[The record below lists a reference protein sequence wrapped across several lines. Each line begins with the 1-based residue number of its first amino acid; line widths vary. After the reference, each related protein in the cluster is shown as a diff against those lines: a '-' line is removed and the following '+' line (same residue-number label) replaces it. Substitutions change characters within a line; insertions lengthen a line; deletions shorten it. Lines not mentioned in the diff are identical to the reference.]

1 MGGLSCL
8 LAGRHLPTGGHIFE
22 LRITMS
28 PSAKPAIKPASPHFS
43 CGPTKKRPGWSA
55 SNFDISVLGR
65 SHRAKHPKAKIQSV
79 LSKMRSILGLPAD
92 YHIAIVPGSNT
103 GAVEM
108 ALWSLLGAR
117 GVDVLAWEAFGKAWV
132 ADVIRQLK
140 VPDARAIEANYG
152 DLPDLG
158 TVNFDNDVVF
168 TWNGTTSGVRVPHG
182 DWIPAERN
190 GLTIADA
197 TSACFA
203 MRLPWDKLDVTT
215 FSFQKVLGGEGAH
228 GVIILS
234 PRAVERL
241 ESYSPPWPMPKLFQM
256 TKKGVFD
263 QILFNGALFDGATI
277 NTPSML
283 VIEDVLDSLTWAESI
298 GGLEGLIARVD
309 ANFAVVDSWISATP
323 NYAFLA
329 QDPATLSPTSVTL
342 SISDDWFAN
351 ADAALQK
358 AVTTDIQ
365 AVLADENVAFDIG
378 AYRDAPSGLRI
389 WAGATVETGDLAALM
404 PWLDWAYETVRAR
417 HKGAP

>member
-1 MGGLSCL
+1 
-8 LAGRHLPTGGHIFE
+8 
-22 LRITMS
+22 
-28 PSAKPAIKPASPHFS
+28 
-43 CGPTKKRPGWSA
+43 
-55 SNFDISVLGR
+55 VLGR

-79 LSKMRSILGLPAD
+79 LAKMRSLLGLPSD

-132 ADVIRQLK
+132 ADVIKQLK
-140 VPDARAIEANYG
+140 LPDARAIEAGYG

-158 TVNFDNDVVF
+158 MVNFDNDVVF
-168 TWNGTTSGVRVPHG
+168 TWNGTTSGVRVPDG
-182 DWIPAERN
+182 DWIPADRS

-203 MRLPWDKLDVTT
+203 MHLPWDKLDVTT

-256 TKKGVFD
+256 TKKGLFD
-263 QILFNGALFDGATI
+263 KALFDGATI

-283 VIEDVLDSLTWAESI
+283 VIEDVHDALTWAESI

-309 ANFAVVDSWISATP
+309 ANFTVINDWITRTP

-329 QDPATLSPTSVTL
+329 QNPATVSPTSVTL
-342 SISDDWFAN
+342 SVTDDWFMN

-358 AVTTDIQ
+358 AVISGIQ
-365 AVLADENVAFDIG
+365 AVLAEEKVALDVG

-389 WAGATVETGDLAALM
+389 WAGATVESDDLAALM
-404 PWLDWAYETVRAR
+404 PWLDWAYETVCSH
-417 HKGAP
+417 HKESA

>member
-1 MGGLSCL
+1 
-8 LAGRHLPTGGHIFE
+8 
-22 LRITMS
+22 MS

-228 GVIILS
+228 GAIILS

-329 QDPATLSPTSVTL
+329 QDPTTLSPTSVTL

-417 HKGAP
+417 HKGPT

>member
-1 MGGLSCL
+1 
-8 LAGRHLPTGGHIFE
+8 
-22 LRITMS
+22 MS
-28 PSAKPAIKPASPHFS
+28 LSAKPAVKPASPHFS

-55 SNFDISVLGR
+55 SNLDISVLGR

-79 LSKMRSILGLPAD
+79 LAKMRSLLGLPSD

-117 GVDVLAWEAFGKAWV
+117 GVDVLAWEAFGKTWV
-132 ADVIRQLK
+132 ADVLSQLK
-140 VPDARAIEANYG
+140 VPDARAIEADYG
-152 DLPDLG
+152 ALPDLDL
-158 TVNFDNDVVF
+158 VNFDNDVVF

-182 DWIPAERN
+182 DWIPADRS

-203 MRLPWDKLDVTT
+203 MHLPWDKLDVTT

-241 ESYSPPWPMPKLFQM
+241 ESYSPPWPMPKLFRM
-256 TKKGVFD
+256 TKKGIFD
-263 QILFNGALFDGATI
+263 KALFDGATI

-283 VIEDVLDSLTWAESI
+283 VIDDVHDALCWAESL
-298 GGLEGLIARVD
+298 GGLDALIARVN
-309 ANFAVVDSWISATP
+309 ANFAVLDDWIKTTP

-329 QDPATLSPTSVTL
+329 QDPATVSPTSVTL
-342 SISDDWFAN
+342 SISDDWFVN
-351 ADAALQK
+351 ADAAMQK
-358 AVTTDIQ
+358 AITTDIQ
-365 AVLADENVAFDIG
+365 AVLADEDVALDIG

-389 WAGATVETGDLAALM
+389 WAGATVETDDLAALI

-417 HKGAP
+417 HMESA

>member
-1 MGGLSCL
+1 
-8 LAGRHLPTGGHIFE
+8 
-22 LRITMS
+22 MS
-28 PSAKPAIKPASPHFS
+28 PSAKPAAKPTSPHFS

-55 SNFDISVLGR
+55 SNLDISVLGR

-79 LSKMRSILGLPAD
+79 LTKMRSLLGLPSD

-117 GVDVLAWEAFGKAWV
+117 GVDVLAWEAFGKTWV
-132 ADVIRQLK
+132 ADVLNQLK
-140 VPDARAIEANYG
+140 IQDARAIESDYG
-152 DLPDLG
+152 ALPDLG
-158 TVNFDNDVVF
+158 MVNFDNDVVF
-168 TWNGTTSGVRVPHG
+168 TWNGTSSGVRVPHG
-182 DWIPAERN
+182 DWIPADRA
-190 GLTIADA
+190 GLTICDA

-203 MRLPWDKLDVTT
+203 MDLPWDKLDVTT

-241 ESYSPPWPMPKLFQM
+241 ESYNPPWPMPKLFRM

-263 QILFNGALFDGATI
+263 TALFDGATI

-283 VIEDVLDSLTWAESI
+283 VIEDAHDALVWAESI
-298 GGLEGLIARVD
+298 GGLAALIARVD
-309 ANFAVVDSWISATP
+309 ANFAVISDWIKITP

-329 QDPATLSPTSVTL
+329 QDPATISPTSVTL
-342 SISDDWFAN
+342 SIIDDWFVNTDTAM
-351 ADAALQK
+351 QK
-358 AVTTDIQ
+358 AITSDLQTL
-365 AVLADENVAFDIG
+365 LADEDVALDIG

-389 WAGATVETGDLAALM
+389 WAGATVATDDLAALM
-404 PWLDWAYETVRAR
+404 PWLDWAYEMVRIR
-417 HKGAP
+417 HRDAS

>member
-1 MGGLSCL
+1 
-8 LAGRHLPTGGHIFE
+8 
-22 LRITMS
+22 MS
-28 PSAKPAIKPASPHFS
+28 LSAKPAVKPASPHFS

-55 SNFDISVLGR
+55 SNLDISVLGR

-79 LSKMRSILGLPAD
+79 LAKMRSLLGLPSD

-117 GVDVLAWEAFGKAWV
+117 GVDVLAWEAFGKSWV
-132 ADVIRQLK
+132 ADVLSQLK
-140 VPDARAIEANYG
+140 VPDARAIEADYG
-152 DLPDLG
+152 ALPDLDL
-158 TVNFDNDVVF
+158 VNFDNDVVF

-182 DWIPAERN
+182 DWIPADRS

-203 MRLPWDKLDVTT
+203 MHLPWDKLDVTT

-241 ESYSPPWPMPKLFQM
+241 ESYSPPWPMPKLFRM
-256 TKKGVFD
+256 TKKGAFD
-263 QILFNGALFDGATI
+263 KALFDGATI

-283 VIEDVLDSLTWAESI
+283 VIDDVHDALCWAESL
-298 GGLEGLIARVD
+298 GGLDALIARVN
-309 ANFAVVDSWISATP
+309 ANFAVLDGWIKTTP

-329 QDPATLSPTSVTL
+329 QDPATVSPTSVTL
-342 SISDDWFAN
+342 SISDDWFVN
-351 ADAALQK
+351 ADAAMQK
-358 AVTTDIQ
+358 AITTDIQ
-365 AVLADENVAFDIG
+365 AVLADEDVALDIG

-389 WAGATVETGDLAALM
+389 WAGATVEADDLAALM

-417 HKGAP
+417 HMESA

>member
-1 MGGLSCL
+1 
-8 LAGRHLPTGGHIFE
+8 
-22 LRITMS
+22 MS
-28 PSAKPAIKPASPHFS
+28 PSAKPAIRPASPHFS

-79 LSKMRSILGLPAD
+79 LSKMRSILRLPAD

-117 GVDVLAWEAFGKAWV
+117 GVDVLAWEAFGKSWV
-132 ADVIRQLK
+132 ADVIKQLK
-140 VPDARAIEANYG
+140 VPDARAIEVDYG

-158 TVNFDNDVVF
+158 MVNFDNDVVF
-168 TWNGTTSGVRVPHG
+168 TWNGTSSGVRVPDG
-182 DWIPAERN
+182 DWIPADRK

-203 MRLPWDKLDVTT
+203 MHLPWDKLDVTT

-241 ESYSPPWPMPKLFQM
+241 ESYSPPWPIPKLFRM
-256 TKKGVFD
+256 TKKGTFD
-263 QILFNGALFDGATI
+263 KALCDGATI

-283 VIEDVLDSLTWAESI
+283 VIEDAHDALCWAESI
-298 GGLEGLIARVD
+298 GGLDALIARVD
-309 ANFAVVDSWISATP
+309 ANFAVIDSWIRTSP

-329 QDPATLSPTSVTL
+329 QNPATVSPTSVTL
-342 SISDDWFAN
+342 SISDDWFVN
-351 ADAALQK
+351 ADSGLQK
-358 AVTTDIQ
+358 AITTDIQ
-365 AVLADENVAFDIG
+365 AVLADENVALDIG

-389 WAGATVETGDLAALM
+389 WAGATVETDDLAALM
-404 PWLDWAYETVRAR
+404 PWLDWAYETVRAEHKAS
-417 HKGAP
+417 HKGAT

>member
-1 MGGLSCL
+1 
-8 LAGRHLPTGGHIFE
+8 
-22 LRITMS
+22 MS
-28 PSAKPAIKPASPHFS
+28 PSAKPALKPASPHFS

-55 SNFDISVLGR
+55 SDLDISVLGR

-79 LSKMRSILGLPAD
+79 LTKMRSLLGLPSD

-117 GVDVLAWEAFGKAWV
+117 GVDVLAWESFGKTWV
-132 ADVIRQLK
+132 ADVLNQLK
-140 VPDARAIEANYG
+140 IQDARAIESDYG

-158 TVNFDNDVVF
+158 MVNFDNDVVF

-182 DWIPAERN
+182 DWIPADRA
-190 GLTIADA
+190 GLTICDA

-203 MRLPWDKLDVTT
+203 MDLPWDKLDVTT

-234 PRAVERL
+234 PRAVQRL
-241 ESYSPPWPMPKLFQM
+241 ESYSPPWPMPKLFRM

-263 QILFNGALFDGATI
+263 VALFDGATI

-283 VIEDVLDSLTWAESI
+283 VIEDAHDALVWAESI
-298 GGLEGLIARVD
+298 GGLAALIARVD
-309 ANFAVVDSWISATP
+309 ANFAVISDWIKITP
-323 NYAFLA
+323 NFAFLA
-329 QDPATLSPTSVTL
+329 QDPATISPTSVTL
-342 SISDDWFAN
+342 SIIDDWFVN
-351 ADAALQK
+351 ADAAVQK
-358 AVTTDIQ
+358 AITSDIQ
-365 AVLADENVAFDIG
+365 TVLADEEVALDIG

-389 WAGATVETGDLAALM
+389 WAGATVATDDLAALM
-404 PWLDWAYETVRAR
+404 PWLDWVYETVRTR
-417 HKGAP
+417 HRAAS

>member
-1 MGGLSCL
+1 
-8 LAGRHLPTGGHIFE
+8 
-22 LRITMS
+22 MS
-28 PSAKPAIKPASPHFS
+28 PCAKPAIRPASPHFS

-79 LSKMRSILGLPAD
+79 LSKMRSILRLPAD

-117 GVDVLAWEAFGKAWV
+117 GVDVLAWEAFGKSWV
-132 ADVIRQLK
+132 ADVIKQLK
-140 VPDARAIEANYG
+140 VPDARAIEVDYG

-158 TVNFDNDVVF
+158 MVNFDNDVVF
-168 TWNGTTSGVRVPHG
+168 TWNGTSSGVRVPDG
-182 DWIPAERN
+182 DWIPADRK

-203 MRLPWDKLDVTT
+203 MHLPWDKLDVTT

-241 ESYSPPWPMPKLFQM
+241 ESYSPPWPMPKLFRM
-256 TKKGVFD
+256 TKKGTFD
-263 QILFNGALFDGATI
+263 KALCDGATI

-283 VIEDVLDSLTWAESI
+283 VIEDAHDALCWAESI
-298 GGLEGLIARVD
+298 GGLDALIARVD
-309 ANFAVVDSWISATP
+309 ANFAVIDSWIRTSP

-329 QDPATLSPTSVTL
+329 QNPATVSPTSVTL
-342 SISDDWFAN
+342 SISDDWFVN
-351 ADAALQK
+351 ADSGLQK
-358 AVTTDIQ
+358 AITTNIQ
-365 AVLADENVAFDIG
+365 AVLADENVALDIG

-389 WAGATVETGDLAALM
+389 WAGATVETDDLAALM
-404 PWLDWAYETVRAR
+404 PWLDWAYETVRAEHKAS
-417 HKGAP
+417 HKGAT

>member
-1 MGGLSCL
+1 
-8 LAGRHLPTGGHIFE
+8 
-22 LRITMS
+22 MS
-28 PSAKPAIKPASPHFS
+28 PCAKPAIRPASPHFS

-79 LSKMRSILGLPAD
+79 LSKMRSILRLPAD

-117 GVDVLAWEAFGKAWV
+117 GVDVLAWEAFGKSWV
-132 ADVIRQLK
+132 ADVIKQLK
-140 VPDARAIEANYG
+140 VPDARAIEVDYG

-158 TVNFDNDVVF
+158 MVNFDNDVVF
-168 TWNGTTSGVRVPHG
+168 TWNGTSSGVRVPDG
-182 DWIPAERN
+182 DWIPADRK

-203 MRLPWDKLDVTT
+203 MHLPWDKLDVTT

-241 ESYSPPWPMPKLFQM
+241 ESYSPPWPMPKLFRM
-256 TKKGVFD
+256 TKKGTFD
-263 QILFNGALFDGATI
+263 KALCDGATI

-283 VIEDVLDSLTWAESI
+283 VIEDAHDALTWAESI

-309 ANFAVVDSWISATP
+309 ANFAVIDRWIRTSP

-329 QDPATLSPTSVTL
+329 QNPATVSPTSVTL
-342 SISDDWFAN
+342 SISDDWFVN
-351 ADAALQK
+351 ADSGLQK
-358 AVTTDIQ
+358 AITTDIQ
-365 AVLADENVAFDIG
+365 AVLADENVALDIG

-389 WAGATVETGDLAALM
+389 WAGATVETDDLAALM
-404 PWLDWAYETVRAR
+404 PWLDWAYETVRAEHKAS
-417 HKGAP
+417 HKGAT

>member
-1 MGGLSCL
+1 
-8 LAGRHLPTGGHIFE
+8 
-22 LRITMS
+22 MS
-28 PSAKPAIKPASPHFS
+28 PSAKPAIRPASPHFS

-132 ADVIRQLK
+132 ADVLSQLK
-140 VPDARAIEANYG
+140 VPDARAIEADYG

-158 TVNFDNDVVF
+158 MVNFDNDVVF
-168 TWNGTTSGVRVPHG
+168 TWNGTSSGVRLPDG
-182 DWIPAERN
+182 DWIPADRK

-203 MRLPWDKLDVTT
+203 MHLPWDKLDVTT

-241 ESYSPPWPMPKLFQM
+241 ESYSPPWPMPKLFRM
-256 TKKGVFD
+256 TKKGTFD
-263 QILFNGALFDGATI
+263 KALCDGATI

-283 VIEDVLDSLTWAESI
+283 VIEDAHDALTWAESI
-298 GGLEGLIARVD
+298 GGLKGLIARVD
-309 ANFAVVDSWISATP
+309 ANFAVIDSWTKTSP

-329 QDPATLSPTSVTL
+329 QNPATVSPTSVTL
-342 SISDDWFAN
+342 SISDDWFVN
-351 ADAALQK
+351 ADSGLQK
-358 AVTTDIQ
+358 TVTTDIQ

-389 WAGATVETGDLAALM
+389 WAGATVETDDLAALM
-404 PWLDWAYETVRAR
+404 PWLDWAYETVRAEHKAS
-417 HKGAP
+417 HKGAT

>member
-1 MGGLSCL
+1 
-8 LAGRHLPTGGHIFE
+8 
-22 LRITMS
+22 MS
-28 PSAKPAIKPASPHFS
+28 PSAKPAIRPASPHFS

-117 GVDVLAWEAFGKAWV
+117 GVDVLAWEAFGKSWV
-132 ADVIRQLK
+132 ADVISQLK
-140 VPDARAIEANYG
+140 VPDARAIEADYG

-158 TVNFDNDVVF
+158 MVNFDNDVVF
-168 TWNGTTSGVRVPHG
+168 TWNGTSSGVRLPDG
-182 DWIPAERN
+182 DWIPADRK

-203 MRLPWDKLDVTT
+203 MHLPWDKLDVTT

-241 ESYSPPWPMPKLFQM
+241 ESYSPPWPMPKLFRM
-256 TKKGVFD
+256 TKKGTFD
-263 QILFNGALFDGATI
+263 KALCDGATI

-283 VIEDVLDSLTWAESI
+283 VIEDAHDALCWAESI
-298 GGLEGLIARVD
+298 GGLDALIARVD
-309 ANFAVVDSWISATP
+309 ANFAVIDDWIRTSP

-329 QDPATLSPTSVTL
+329 QNPATVSPTSVTL
-342 SISDDWFAN
+342 SISDDWFVN
-351 ADAALQK
+351 ADSGLQK
-358 AVTTDIQ
+358 AITTDIQ
-365 AVLADENVAFDIG
+365 AVLADEDVALDIG

-389 WAGATVETGDLAALM
+389 WAGATVETDDLAALM
-404 PWLDWAYETVRAR
+404 PWLDWAYETVRAEHKAS
-417 HKGAP
+417 HKGAT

>member
-1 MGGLSCL
+1 
-8 LAGRHLPTGGHIFE
+8 
-22 LRITMS
+22 MS

-55 SNFDISVLGR
+55 SNLDVSVLGR

-79 LSKMRSILGLPAD
+79 LTKMRSILGLPSD

-132 ADVIRQLK
+132 ADVIKQLK
-140 VPDARAIEANYG
+140 IPNARAIEVDYG

-158 TVNFDNDVVF
+158 MVNFDNDVVF

-182 DWIPAERN
+182 DWIPADRS

-203 MRLPWDKLDVTT
+203 MHLPWDKLDVTT

-241 ESYSPPWPMPKLFQM
+241 ESYSPPWPMPKLFRM

-263 QILFNGALFDGATI
+263 TALFDGATI

-283 VIEDVLDSLTWAESI
+283 VIDDVHDALTWTELV

-309 ANFAVVDSWISATP
+309 ANFAVIDDWIKTTSHF
-323 NYAFLA
+323 AFLA
-329 QDPATLSPTSVTL
+329 QNPATVSPTSVTL

-351 ADAALQK
+351 ADAATQK
-358 AVTTDIQ
+358 AITTDIQ
-365 AVLADENVAFDIG
+365 TLLAEEDVALDIG

-389 WAGATVETGDLAALM
+389 WAGATVETSDLAALM

-417 HKGAP
+417 HIDAA

>member
-1 MGGLSCL
+1 
-8 LAGRHLPTGGHIFE
+8 
-22 LRITMS
+22 MS
-28 PSAKPAIKPASPHFS
+28 PSAKPALKPASPHFS

-55 SNFDISVLGR
+55 SDLDISVLGR

-79 LSKMRSILGLPAD
+79 LTKMRSLLGLPYD

-117 GVDVLAWEAFGKAWV
+117 GVDVLAWESFGKTWV
-132 ADVIRQLK
+132 ADVLNQLK
-140 VPDARAIEANYG
+140 IQDARAIESDYG

-158 TVNFDNDVVF
+158 MVNFDNDVVF

-182 DWIPAERN
+182 DWIPADRA
-190 GLTIADA
+190 GLTICDA

-203 MRLPWDKLDVTT
+203 MDLPWDKLDVTT

-234 PRAVERL
+234 PRAVQRL
-241 ESYSPPWPMPKLFQM
+241 ESYSPPWPMPKLFRM

-263 QILFNGALFDGATI
+263 AALFDGATI

-283 VIEDVLDSLTWAESI
+283 VIEDAHDALVWAESI
-298 GGLEGLIARVD
+298 GGLAALIARVD
-309 ANFAVVDSWISATP
+309 ANFAVISDWIKITP
-323 NYAFLA
+323 NFAFLA
-329 QDPATLSPTSVTL
+329 QDPATISPTSVTL
-342 SISDDWFAN
+342 SIIDDWFVN
-351 ADAALQK
+351 ADAAVQK
-358 AVTTDIQ
+358 AITSDIQ
-365 AVLADENVAFDIG
+365 TVLADEEVALDIG

-389 WAGATVETGDLAALM
+389 WAGATVATDDLAALM
-404 PWLDWAYETVRAR
+404 PWLDWAYETVRTQHRA
-417 HKGAP
+417 AS

>member
-1 MGGLSCL
+1 
-8 LAGRHLPTGGHIFE
+8 
-22 LRITMS
+22 MS
-28 PSAKPAIKPASPHFS
+28 LSAKPAVKPASPHFS

-55 SNFDISVLGR
+55 SNLDISVLGR

-79 LSKMRSILGLPAD
+79 LAKMRSLLGLPSD

-117 GVDVLAWEAFGKAWV
+117 GVDVLAWEAFGKTWV
-132 ADVIRQLK
+132 ADVLSQLK
-140 VPDARAIEANYG
+140 VPDARAIEADYG
-152 DLPDLG
+152 ALPDLDL
-158 TVNFDNDVVF
+158 VNFDNDVVF

-182 DWIPAERN
+182 DWIPADRS

-203 MRLPWDKLDVTT
+203 MHLPWDKLDVTT

-241 ESYSPPWPMPKLFQM
+241 ESYSPPWPMPKLFRM

-263 QILFNGALFDGATI
+263 KALFDGATI

-283 VIEDVLDSLTWAESI
+283 VIDDVHDALCWAESL
-298 GGLEGLIARVD
+298 GGLDALIARVN
-309 ANFAVVDSWISATP
+309 ANFAVLDDWIKTTP

-329 QDPATLSPTSVTL
+329 QDPATVSPTSVTL
-342 SISDDWFAN
+342 SISDDWFVN
-351 ADAALQK
+351 ADAAMQK
-358 AVTTDIQ
+358 AITTDIQ
-365 AVLADENVAFDIG
+365 AVLADEDVALDIG

-389 WAGATVETGDLAALM
+389 WAGATVETDDLAALI

-417 HKGAP
+417 HMESA

>member
-1 MGGLSCL
+1 
-8 LAGRHLPTGGHIFE
+8 
-22 LRITMS
+22 MS

-55 SNFDISVLGR
+55 SNLDVSVLGR

-79 LSKMRSILGLPAD
+79 LTKMRSILGLPSD

-132 ADVIRQLK
+132 ADVIKQLK
-140 VPDARAIEANYG
+140 IPNARAIEVDYG

-158 TVNFDNDVVF
+158 MVNFDNDVVF

-182 DWIPAERN
+182 DWIPADRS

-203 MRLPWDKLDVTT
+203 MHLPWDKLDVTT

-241 ESYSPPWPMPKLFQM
+241 ESYSPPWPMPKLFRM

-263 QILFNGALFDGATI
+263 KALFDGATI

-283 VIEDVLDSLTWAESI
+283 VIDDVHDALTWAESL

-309 ANFAVVDSWISATP
+309 ANFAVIDDWIKTTSHF
-323 NYAFLA
+323 AFLA
-329 QDPATLSPTSVTL
+329 QNPATVSPTSVTL

-351 ADAALQK
+351 ADAATQK
-358 AVTTDIQ
+358 AITTDIQ
-365 AVLADENVAFDIG
+365 AVLADEDVALDIG

-389 WAGATVETGDLAALM
+389 WAGATVETSDLAALM

-417 HKGAP
+417 HMESA

>member
-1 MGGLSCL
+1 
-8 LAGRHLPTGGHIFE
+8 
-22 LRITMS
+22 MS
-28 PSAKPAIKPASPHFS
+28 PSAKPAIRPASPHFS

-117 GVDVLAWEAFGKAWV
+117 GVDVLAWEAFGKSWV
-132 ADVIRQLK
+132 ADVLSQLK
-140 VPDARAIEANYG
+140 VPDARAIEVDYG

-158 TVNFDNDVVF
+158 MVNFDNDVVF
-168 TWNGTTSGVRVPHG
+168 TWNGTSSGVRVPDG
-182 DWIPAERN
+182 NWIPADRK

-203 MRLPWDKLDVTT
+203 MYLPWDKLDVTT

-241 ESYSPPWPMPKLFQM
+241 ESYSPPWPMPKLFRM
-256 TKKGVFD
+256 TKKGTFD
-263 QILFNGALFDGATI
+263 KALCDGATI

-283 VIEDVLDSLTWAESI
+283 VIEDVHDALCWAESI
-298 GGLEGLIARVD
+298 GGHKGLIARVD
-309 ANFAVVDSWISATP
+309 ANFAVIDSWIRTSP

-329 QDPATLSPTSVTL
+329 QNPATVSPTSVTL
-342 SISDDWFAN
+342 SISDDWFVN
-351 ADAALQK
+351 ADAATQK
-358 AVTTDIQ
+358 TITTDIQ
-365 AVLADENVAFDIG
+365 SVLADEDVALDIG

-389 WAGATVETGDLAALM
+389 WAGATVETDDLAALM
-404 PWLDWAYETVRAR
+404 PWLDWAYETVRAEHKAS
-417 HKGAP
+417 HKGGI

>member
-1 MGGLSCL
+1 
-8 LAGRHLPTGGHIFE
+8 
-22 LRITMS
+22 MS

-132 ADVIRQLK
+132 VDVIRQLK

-417 HKGAP
+417 HKGPT

>member
-168 TWNGTTSGVRVPHG
+168 TWNGTTSGVRIPHG

-417 HKGAP
+417 HKGPT

>member
-1 MGGLSCL
+1 
-8 LAGRHLPTGGHIFE
+8 
-22 LRITMS
+22 MS

-140 VPDARAIEANYG
+140 VPNARAIEANYG

-182 DWIPAERN
+182 DWIPSERN

-215 FSFQKVLGGEGAH
+215 FSFQEVLGGEGAH

-417 HKGAP
+417 HKGPT

>member
-1 MGGLSCL
+1 
-8 LAGRHLPTGGHIFE
+8 
-22 LRITMS
+22 MS
-28 PSAKPAIKPASPHFS
+28 PCAKPAIRPASPHFS

-79 LSKMRSILGLPAD
+79 LSKMRSILRLPAD

-117 GVDVLAWEAFGKAWV
+117 GVDVLAWEAFGKSWV
-132 ADVIRQLK
+132 ADVIKQLK
-140 VPDARAIEANYG
+140 VPDARAIEVDYG

-158 TVNFDNDVVF
+158 MVNFDNDVVF
-168 TWNGTTSGVRVPHG
+168 TWNGTSSGVRVPDG
-182 DWIPAERN
+182 DWIPADRK

-203 MRLPWDKLDVTT
+203 MHLPWDKLDVTT

-241 ESYSPPWPMPKLFQM
+241 ESYSPPWPMPKLFRM
-256 TKKGVFD
+256 TKKGTFD
-263 QILFNGALFDGATI
+263 KALCDGATI

-283 VIEDVLDSLTWAESI
+283 VIEDAHDALCWAESI
-298 GGLEGLIARVD
+298 GGLDALIARVD
-309 ANFAVVDSWISATP
+309 ANFAVIDSWIRTSP

-329 QDPATLSPTSVTL
+329 QNPATVSPTSVTL
-342 SISDDWFAN
+342 SISDDWFVN
-351 ADAALQK
+351 ADSGLQK
-358 AVTTDIQ
+358 AITTDIQ
-365 AVLADENVAFDIG
+365 AVLADENVALDIG

-389 WAGATVETGDLAALM
+389 WAGATVETDDLAALM
-404 PWLDWAYETVRAR
+404 PWLDWAYETVRAEHKAS
-417 HKGAP
+417 HKGAT

>member
-1 MGGLSCL
+1 
-8 LAGRHLPTGGHIFE
+8 
-22 LRITMS
+22 MS
-28 PSAKPAIKPASPHFS
+28 PSAKPALKPASPHFS

-55 SNFDISVLGR
+55 SDLDISVLGR

-79 LSKMRSILGLPAD
+79 LTKMRSLLGLPSD

-117 GVDVLAWEAFGKAWV
+117 GVDVLAWESFGKTWV
-132 ADVIRQLK
+132 ADVLNQLK
-140 VPDARAIEANYG
+140 IQDARAIESDYG

-158 TVNFDNDVVF
+158 MVNFDNDVVF

-182 DWIPAERN
+182 DWIPADRA
-190 GLTIADA
+190 GLTICDA

-203 MRLPWDKLDVTT
+203 MDLPWDKLDVTT

-234 PRAVERL
+234 PRAVQRL
-241 ESYSPPWPMPKLFQM
+241 ESYSPPWPMPKLFRM

-263 QILFNGALFDGATI
+263 AALFDGATI

-283 VIEDVLDSLTWAESI
+283 VIEDAHDALVWAESI
-298 GGLEGLIARVD
+298 GGLAALIARVD
-309 ANFAVVDSWISATP
+309 ANFAVISDWIKITP
-323 NYAFLA
+323 NFAFLA
-329 QDPATLSPTSVTL
+329 QDPATISPTSVTL
-342 SISDDWFAN
+342 SIIDDWFVN
-351 ADAALQK
+351 ADAAVQK
-358 AVTTDIQ
+358 AITSDIQ
-365 AVLADENVAFDIG
+365 TVLADEEVALDIG

-389 WAGATVETGDLAALM
+389 WAGATVATDDLAALM
-404 PWLDWAYETVRAR
+404 PWLDWAYETVRTQHRA
-417 HKGAP
+417 AS

>member
-417 HKGAP
+417 HKGPT

>member
-1 MGGLSCL
+1 
-8 LAGRHLPTGGHIFE
+8 
-22 LRITMS
+22 MS

-79 LSKMRSILGLPAD
+79 LAKMRSLLGLPSD

-117 GVDVLAWEAFGKAWV
+117 DVDVLAWEAFGKAWV
-132 ADVIRQLK
+132 ADVIKQLK
-140 VPDARAIEANYG
+140 LPDARAIEAGYG

-158 TVNFDNDVVF
+158 MVNFDNDVVF
-168 TWNGTTSGVRVPHG
+168 TWNGTTSGVRVPDG
-182 DWIPAERN
+182 DWIPADRS

-203 MRLPWDKLDVTT
+203 MHLPWDKLDVTT

-256 TKKGVFD
+256 TKKGAFD
-263 QILFNGALFDGATI
+263 KALFDGATI

-283 VIEDVLDSLTWAESI
+283 VIEDVHDALTWAESI

-309 ANFAVVDSWISATP
+309 ANFTVINDWITRTP

-329 QDPATLSPTSVTL
+329 QNPATVSPTSVTL
-342 SISDDWFAN
+342 SVTDDWFMN

-358 AVTTDIQ
+358 AVISGIQ
-365 AVLADENVAFDIG
+365 AVLAEEKVALDVG

-389 WAGATVETGDLAALM
+389 WAGATVESDDLVALM
-404 PWLDWAYETVRAR
+404 PWLDWAYETVRSHHRESA
-417 HKGAP
+417 

>member
-1 MGGLSCL
+1 
-8 LAGRHLPTGGHIFE
+8 
-22 LRITMS
+22 MS
-28 PSAKPAIKPASPHFS
+28 PSAKPALKPASPHFS

-55 SNFDISVLGR
+55 SDLDISVLGR

-79 LSKMRSILGLPAD
+79 LTKMRSLLGLPSD

-117 GVDVLAWEAFGKAWV
+117 GVDVLAWESFGKTWV
-132 ADVIRQLK
+132 ADVLNQLK
-140 VPDARAIEANYG
+140 IQDARAIESDYG
-152 DLPDLG
+152 LLPDLG
-158 TVNFDNDVVF
+158 MVNFDNDVVF

-182 DWIPAERN
+182 DWIPADRA

-203 MRLPWDKLDVTT
+203 MDLPWDKLDVTT

-234 PRAVERL
+234 PLAVQRL
-241 ESYSPPWPMPKLFQM
+241 ESYSPPWPMPKLFRM

-263 QILFNGALFDGATI
+263 AALFDGATI

-283 VIEDVLDSLTWAESI
+283 VIEDAHDALVWAESI
-298 GGLEGLIARVD
+298 GGLAALIARVD
-309 ANFAVVDSWISATP
+309 ANFAVISDWIKHTP

-329 QDPATLSPTSVTL
+329 QDPATISPTSVTL
-342 SISDDWFAN
+342 SIIDDWFVN
-351 ADAALQK
+351 ADAAVQK
-358 AVTTDIQ
+358 AITSDIQ
-365 AVLADENVAFDIG
+365 TVLADEDVALDIG

-389 WAGATVETGDLAALM
+389 WAGATVATDDLAALM
-404 PWLDWAYETVRAR
+404 PWLDWVYETVRTR
-417 HKGAP
+417 HGDAS

>member
-1 MGGLSCL
+1 
-8 LAGRHLPTGGHIFE
+8 
-22 LRITMS
+22 MS

-55 SNFDISVLGR
+55 SNLDVSVLGR

-79 LSKMRSILGLPAD
+79 LTKMRSILGLPSD

-132 ADVIRQLK
+132 ADVIKQLK
-140 VPDARAIEANYG
+140 IPNARAIEVDYG

-158 TVNFDNDVVF
+158 MVNFDNDVVF

-182 DWIPAERN
+182 DWILADRS

-203 MRLPWDKLDVTT
+203 MHLPWDKLDVTT

-241 ESYSPPWPMPKLFQM
+241 ESYSPPWPMPKLFRM

-263 QILFNGALFDGATI
+263 KALFDGATI

-283 VIEDVLDSLTWAESI
+283 VIDDVHDALTWAESL

-309 ANFAVVDSWISATP
+309 ANFAVIDDWIKTTSHF
-323 NYAFLA
+323 AFLA
-329 QDPATLSPTSVTL
+329 QNPATVSPTSVTL

-351 ADAALQK
+351 ADAATQK
-358 AVTTDIQ
+358 AITTDIQ
-365 AVLADENVAFDIG
+365 TLLAEEDVALDIG

-389 WAGATVETGDLAALM
+389 WAGATVETSDLAALM

-417 HKGAP
+417 HIDAA

>member
-1 MGGLSCL
+1 
-8 LAGRHLPTGGHIFE
+8 
-22 LRITMS
+22 MS
-28 PSAKPAIKPASPHFS
+28 LSAKPAIKPESPHFS
-43 CGPTKKRPGWSA
+43 SGPTKKRPGWSA
-55 SNFDISVLGR
+55 YNLDISVLGR

-79 LSKMRSILGLPAD
+79 LAKMRSLLALPSD

-117 GVDVLAWEAFGKAWV
+117 GVDVLAWEAFGKTWV
-132 ADVIRQLK
+132 ADVLSQLK
-140 VPDARAIEANYG
+140 VPNARAIEADYG
-152 DLPDLG
+152 ALPDLDL
-158 TVNFDNDVVF
+158 VNFDNDVVF
-168 TWNGTTSGVRVPHG
+168 AWNGTTSGVRVPHG
-182 DWIPAERN
+182 DWIPADRA

-203 MRLPWDKLDVTT
+203 MHLPWDKLDVTT

-241 ESYSPPWPMPKLFQM
+241 ESYSPPWPMPKLFRM
-256 TKKGVFD
+256 TKKGAFD
-263 QILFNGALFDGATI
+263 KTLFDGATI

-283 VIEDVLDSLTWAESI
+283 VIEDVHDALCWAESL
-298 GGLEGLIARVD
+298 GGLDALIARVNT
-309 ANFAVVDSWISATP
+309 NFAVLDGWISSTP

-329 QDPATLSPTSVTL
+329 KDAAIVSPTSVTL
-342 SISDDWFAN
+342 SISDDWFVN
-351 ADAALQK
+351 ADTAIQK
-358 AVTTDIQ
+358 VVTTDIE
-365 AVLADENVAFDIG
+365 AVLADEQVALDIG

-389 WAGATVETGDLAALM
+389 WAGATVETDDLAALM

-417 HKGAP
+417 HMSSA

>member
-1 MGGLSCL
+1 
-8 LAGRHLPTGGHIFE
+8 
-22 LRITMS
+22 MS
-28 PSAKPAIKPASPHFS
+28 LSAKPAVKPASPHFS
-43 CGPTKKRPGWSA
+43 CGPTKKRPGWFA
-55 SNFDISVLGR
+55 SNLDISVLGR

-79 LSKMRSILGLPAD
+79 LAKMRSLLGLPSD

-117 GVDVLAWEAFGKAWV
+117 GVDVLAWEAFGKTWV
-132 ADVIRQLK
+132 ADVLSQLK
-140 VPDARAIEANYG
+140 VPDASAIEADYG
-152 DLPDLG
+152 ALPDLDL
-158 TVNFDNDVVF
+158 VNFDNDVVF

-182 DWIPAERN
+182 DWIPADRS

-203 MRLPWDKLDVTT
+203 MHLPWDKLDVTT

-241 ESYSPPWPMPKLFQM
+241 ESYSPPWPMPKLFRM

-263 QILFNGALFDGATI
+263 KALFDGATI

-283 VIEDVLDSLTWAESI
+283 VIDDVHDALCWAESL
-298 GGLEGLIARVD
+298 GGLDALIARVN
-309 ANFAVVDSWISATP
+309 ANFAVLDGWISTTP

-329 QDPATLSPTSVTL
+329 QDPATVSPTSVTL
-342 SISDDWFAN
+342 SISDDWFVN
-351 ADAALQK
+351 ADSGLQK
-358 AVTTDIQ
+358 AITTDIQ
-365 AVLADENVAFDIG
+365 AVLADENVALDIG

-389 WAGATVETGDLAALM
+389 WAGATVETDDLAALM
-404 PWLDWAYETVRAR
+404 LWLDWAYETVRAEHKAS
-417 HKGAP
+417 HKGAT

>member
-1 MGGLSCL
+1 
-8 LAGRHLPTGGHIFE
+8 
-22 LRITMS
+22 MS
-28 PSAKPAIKPASPHFS
+28 LSAKPALKPASPHFS

-55 SNFDISVLGR
+55 SNIDISVLGR

-79 LSKMRSILGLPAD
+79 LAKMRSLLGLPSD

-117 GVDVLAWEAFGKAWV
+117 GVDVLAWEAFGKTWV
-132 ADVIRQLK
+132 ADVLNQLK
-140 VPDARAIEANYG
+140 VPDARAIEADYG
-152 DLPDLG
+152 DLPDL
-158 TVNFDNDVVF
+158 TKVNFDNDVVF

-182 DWIPAERN
+182 DWIPADRS

-203 MRLPWDKLDVTT
+203 MYLPWDKLDVTT

-241 ESYSPPWPMPKLFQM
+241 ESYSPPWPIPKLFRM
-256 TKKGVFD
+256 TKKGTFD
-263 QILFNGALFDGATI
+263 KALCDGATI

-283 VIEDVLDSLTWAESI
+283 VIDDVHDALCWAESL
-298 GGLEGLIARVD
+298 GGLDALIARVNV
-309 ANFAVVDSWISATP
+309 NFAVLGDWIKTTP

-329 QDPATLSPTSVTL
+329 QDPATVSPTSVTL
-342 SISDDWFAN
+342 SISDDWFVN
-351 ADAALQK
+351 ADAAMQK
-358 AVTTDIQ
+358 AITTDIQ
-365 AVLADENVAFDIG
+365 AVLADEDVALDIG

-389 WAGATVETGDLAALM
+389 WAGATVEADDLAALM

-417 HKGAP
+417 HMESA

>member
-1 MGGLSCL
+1 
-8 LAGRHLPTGGHIFE
+8 
-22 LRITMS
+22 MS

-79 LSKMRSILGLPAD
+79 LAKMRSLLGLPSD

-117 GVDVLAWEAFGKAWV
+117 DVDVLAWEAFGKAWV
-132 ADVIRQLK
+132 ADVIKQLK
-140 VPDARAIEANYG
+140 LPDARAIEAGYG

-158 TVNFDNDVVF
+158 MVNFDNDVVF
-168 TWNGTTSGVRVPHG
+168 TWNGTTSGVRVPDG
-182 DWIPAERN
+182 DWIPADRS

-203 MRLPWDKLDVTT
+203 MHLPWDKLDVTT

-256 TKKGVFD
+256 TKKGLFD
-263 QILFNGALFDGATI
+263 KALFDGATI

-283 VIEDVLDSLTWAESI
+283 VIEDVHDALTWAESI

-309 ANFAVVDSWISATP
+309 ANFTVINDWITRTP

-329 QDPATLSPTSVTL
+329 QNPATVSPTSVTL
-342 SISDDWFAN
+342 SVTDDWFMN

-358 AVTTDIQ
+358 AVIAGIQ
-365 AVLADENVAFDIG
+365 AVLAEEKVALDVG

-389 WAGATVETGDLAALM
+389 WAGATVESDDLVALM
-404 PWLDWAYETVRAR
+404 PWLDWAYETVRSHHRESA
-417 HKGAP
+417 

>member
-1 MGGLSCL
+1 
-8 LAGRHLPTGGHIFE
+8 
-22 LRITMS
+22 MS

-55 SNFDISVLGR
+55 SNLDVSVLGR

-79 LSKMRSILGLPAD
+79 LTKMRSILGLPSD

-132 ADVIRQLK
+132 ADVIKQLK
-140 VPDARAIEANYG
+140 IPNARAIEVDYG

-158 TVNFDNDVVF
+158 MVNFDNDVVF

-182 DWIPAERN
+182 DWIPADRS

-203 MRLPWDKLDVTT
+203 MHLPWDKLDVTT

-241 ESYSPPWPMPKLFQM
+241 ESYSPPWPMPKLFRM

-263 QILFNGALFDGATI
+263 KALFDGATI

-283 VIEDVLDSLTWAESI
+283 VIDDVHDALTWAESL

-309 ANFAVVDSWISATP
+309 ANFAVIDDWIKTTSHF
-323 NYAFLA
+323 AFLA
-329 QDPATLSPTSVTL
+329 QNPATVSPTSVTL
-342 SISDDWFAN
+342 SISDHWFAN
-351 ADAALQK
+351 ADAATQK
-358 AVTTDIQ
+358 AITTDIQ
-365 AVLADENVAFDIG
+365 TLLAEEDVALDIG

-389 WAGATVETGDLAALM
+389 WAGATVETSDLAALM

-417 HKGAP
+417 HIDAA

>member
-1 MGGLSCL
+1 
-8 LAGRHLPTGGHIFE
+8 
-22 LRITMS
+22 MS
-28 PSAKPAIKPASPHFS
+28 PSAKPAIRPASPHFS

-79 LSKMRSILGLPAD
+79 LSKMRSILRLPAD

-117 GVDVLAWEAFGKAWV
+117 GVDVLAWEAFGKSWV
-132 ADVIRQLK
+132 ADVIKQLK
-140 VPDARAIEANYG
+140 VPDARAIEVDYG

-158 TVNFDNDVVF
+158 MVNFDNDVVF
-168 TWNGTTSGVRVPHG
+168 TWNGTSSGVRVPDG
-182 DWIPAERN
+182 DWIPADRK

-203 MRLPWDKLDVTT
+203 MHLPWDKLDVTT

-241 ESYSPPWPMPKLFQM
+241 ESYSPPWPMPKLFRM
-256 TKKGVFD
+256 TKKGTFD
-263 QILFNGALFDGATI
+263 KALCDGATI

-283 VIEDVLDSLTWAESI
+283 VIEDAHDALCWAESI
-298 GGLEGLIARVD
+298 GGLDALIARVD
-309 ANFAVVDSWISATP
+309 ANFAVIDSWIRTSP

-329 QDPATLSPTSVTL
+329 QNPATVSPTSVTL
-342 SISDDWFAN
+342 SISDDWFVN
-351 ADAALQK
+351 ADSGLQK
-358 AVTTDIQ
+358 AITTNIQ
-365 AVLADENVAFDIG
+365 AVLADENVALDIG

-389 WAGATVETGDLAALM
+389 WAGATVETDDLAALM
-404 PWLDWAYETVRAR
+404 PWLDWAYETVRAEHKAS
-417 HKGAP
+417 HKGAT

>member
-1 MGGLSCL
+1 
-8 LAGRHLPTGGHIFE
+8 
-22 LRITMS
+22 MS

-79 LSKMRSILGLPAD
+79 LAKMRSLLGLPSD

-132 ADVIRQLK
+132 ADVIKQLK
-140 VPDARAIEANYG
+140 LPDARAIEAGYG

-158 TVNFDNDVVF
+158 MVNFDNDVVF
-168 TWNGTTSGVRVPHG
+168 TWNGTTSGVRVPDG
-182 DWIPAERN
+182 DWIPADRS

-203 MRLPWDKLDVTT
+203 MHLPWDKLDVTT

-256 TKKGVFD
+256 TKKGLFD
-263 QILFNGALFDGATI
+263 KALFDGATI

-283 VIEDVLDSLTWAESI
+283 VIEDVHDALTWAESI

-309 ANFAVVDSWISATP
+309 ANFTVINDWITRTP

-329 QDPATLSPTSVTL
+329 QNPATVSPTSVTL
-342 SISDDWFAN
+342 SVTDDWFMN

-358 AVTTDIQ
+358 AVISGIQ
-365 AVLADENVAFDIG
+365 AVLAEEKVALDVG

-389 WAGATVETGDLAALM
+389 WAGATVESDDLVALM
-404 PWLDWAYETVRAR
+404 PWLDWAYETVRSHHRESA
-417 HKGAP
+417 